1 MLIGISV
8 LWKGLTGFKLIVFD
22 WDGIR
27 KPGSWPTSVWPSRI
41 WVSNRPAMRLHVI
54 SLNLASSKPWPGFN
68 PRPAT
73 RSWAESP
80 TTIGFTTSAPMQ
92 ICWPCRCRRRH
103 LCGQGEPDRFHRHAY
118 DAFGFRR
125 GLPRTGFERRLL
137 TVGRNKRILD
147 PFSPLHEEQRAS
159 LQGASTISSF
169 GSSSR
174 SSARGGV
181 MSPSN
186 GLSVEW

>member
-80 TTIGFTTSAPMQ
+80 TTIGFNYLSA
-92 ICWPCRCRRRH
+92 
-103 LCGQGEPDRFHRHAY
+103 
-118 DAFGFRR
+118 DANLLA
-125 GLPRTGFERRLL
+125 LPLPPTPFMRTG
-137 TVGRNKRILD
+137 
-147 PFSPLHEEQRAS
+147 RA
-159 LQGASTISSF
+159 
-169 GSSSR
+169 
-174 SSARGGV
+174 
-181 MSPSN
+181 
-186 GLSVEW
+186 